1 MGFLIDTNVLS
12 ELRKGARC
20 DANVRAW
27 LNSVAEDELH
37 LSVITIA
44 EVRHGIE
51 KVRHKGDAAQAR
63 HLEEWLA
70 GVYSRFADRIVP
82 VDREVAEVWGYLMA
96 PDPLPA
102 SDAFL
107 AATALVYGLT
117 FVTRNTR
124 DVERARIPLLN
135 PFADHLSLSR

>member
-12 ELRKGARC
+12 ELRKGERC
-20 DANVRAW
+20 NPNVRAW
-27 LNSVAEDELH
+27 LLLVPEEELH
-37 LSVITIA
+37 ISVVTIA

-51 KVRHKGDAAQAR
+51 KIRHKGDAVQAR
-63 HLEEWLA
+63 HLEEWLTL
-70 GVYSRFADRIVP
+70 VYAQFGDRIVP
-82 VDREVAEVWGYLMA
+82 VDRDVAEAWGYLMV

-124 DVERARIPLLN
+124 DVESARIPLLN
-135 PFADHLSLSR
+135 PFADHLSVSR